1 MSLECE
7 SVQVIAIGTE
17 ELLHGRMEDKIRYGK
32 RTVPEGV
39 YEAVCGR
46 RVNNASKGIPLHAM
60 FRVLYNER

>member
-7 SVQVIAIGTE
+7 SVQVIAIVQKNFCMD
-17 ELLHGRMEDKIRYGK
+17 ELEDKIRYGK

-46 RVNNASKGIPLHAM
+46 RVTNASKGIPLHAM

>member
-1 MSLECE
+1 MD
-7 SVQVIAIGTE
+7 
-17 ELLHGRMEDKIRYGK
+17 ELEDKIRYDK